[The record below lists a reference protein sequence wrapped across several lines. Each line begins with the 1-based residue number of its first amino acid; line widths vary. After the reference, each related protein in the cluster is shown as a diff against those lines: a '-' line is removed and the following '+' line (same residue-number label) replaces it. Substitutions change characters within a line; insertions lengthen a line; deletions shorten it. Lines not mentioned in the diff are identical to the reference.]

1 MVASGPVDA
10 GAGGA
15 GDGAA
20 AEGRAP
26 GGPLAGVRVL
36 DLTSVVMG
44 PYATAL
50 LGDMGA
56 DVIVVEGGAMEP
68 NRMMGDGPHPQL
80 SGVALNL
87 MRNKRSIAVNLK
99 DPAGREALL
108 AVARTCDVFV
118 TNLRV
123 GALGRARLAYPDVA
137 AVRPDIVYCEA
148 HGYPTG
154 SRRADEPAYDD
165 VVQAAAGV
173 ADASRRQHGEPL
185 LAPTILVD
193 KVCGLTIAMAVCA
206 ALFRR
211 AATGRGERIE
221 VPMVDTAVA
230 FMLVEH
236 GSAAIPQPPLG
247 RAGYPRILTP
257 HRRPQRTTDGWIHV
271 LPYSRADFEAL
282 FAEAGA
288 LSLLGEV
295 PYQNGRD
302 RTVNA
307 DALYERVGRIM
318 ATRSTAEWLEAC
330 RRIGVAVTEVATL
343 DDLVGALPVGTHP
356 VVGDYRVIPP
366 AVGFDSAPAGV
377 RRVRRPAPLV
387 GEHTDEVLAEAGYS
401 PAQVDQLRAGGAVP
415 SGPAE
420 G

>member
-1 MVASGPVDA
+1 MVASGTGDA
-10 GAGGA
+10 GGGAPAGG
-15 GDGAA
+15 GS
-20 AEGRAP
+20 

-50 LGDMGA
+50 LGDLGA

-87 MRNKRSIAVNLK
+87 MRNKRSVAVNLK
-99 DPAGREALL
+99 DPAGRQALL
-108 AVARTCDVFV
+108 AVAATCDAFV

-123 GALGRARLAYPDVA
+123 GALSRARLTYPDLA

-165 VVQAAAGV
+165 VIQAAAGV

-211 AATGRGERIE
+211 ARTGRGERIE

-236 GSAAIPQPPLG
+236 GSAAIPEPPLG
-247 RAGYPRILTP
+247 RAGYPRVLTP
-257 HRRPQRTTDGWIHV
+257 HRRPQRTSDGWIHV

-288 LSLLGEV
+288 LSLLEEV
-295 PYQNGRD
+295 PYRDGRD
-302 RTVNA
+302 RTLNA
-307 DALYERVGRIM
+307 DALYQRVARIM
-318 ATRSTAEWLEAC
+318 ATRTTAEWLEAC
-330 RRIGVAVTEVATL
+330 RRIGVAVTEVAGL
-343 DDLVGALPVGTHP
+343 DDLVAALPVATHP
-356 VVGDYRVIPP
+356 VAGDYRVIPP
-366 AVGFDSAPAGV
+366 AVRFESAPAG
-377 RRVRRPAPLV
+377 VRRPAPLV
-387 GEHTDEVLAEAGYS
+387 GEHTAEVLAE
-401 PAQVDQLRAGGAVP
+401 
-415 SGPAE
+415 
-420 G
+420 